1 MKKILLL
8 LIFSFTFVNINCYG
22 KTLSQLQQ
30 EANSIKKSSDQT
42 NKLINQTKNQKKTMQ
57 EEINN
62 LDSELIKASS
72 SLINTSNKLEETKK
86 KLSESETEL
95 TNAKEKKEKQYESY
109 KKRVRFIYENGK
121 MAYIHIM
128 FKAHSFHDFLKRT
141 DYINYIIKYDSELLT
156 KLKETE
162 ELIAKKIEDIKVEQ
176 TEITNLI
183 EQEKKHKKELETKV
197 QEKENL
203 MVKMNSDLEKYQQ
216 QLKDLEA
223 SSNNIE
229 KLIQQAQANNK
240 TKFNYSGGKLE
251 WPVPG
256 RTTIS
261 SGYGRRTSP
270 ISGRGEFH
278 TGLDIPAPT
287 GTKIYAAESGIVINA
302 GTING
307 YGYTVII
314 DHGNGLSTLY
324 AHNSRLNV
332 KVGQTVKRGD
342 LIAFAGST
350 GYSTGSHCHFEVR
363 RNGKHTNP
371 WSYLGK

>member
-1 MKKILLL
+1 M
-8 LIFSFTFVNINCYG
+8 
-22 KTLSQLQQ
+22 
-30 EANSIKKSSDQT
+30 
-42 NKLINQTKNQKKTMQ
+42 
-57 EEINN
+57 
-62 LDSELIKASS
+62 
-72 SLINTSNKLEETKK
+72 
-86 KLSESETEL
+86 
-95 TNAKEKKEKQYESY
+95 
-109 KKRVRFIYENGK
+109 
-121 MAYIHIM
+121 
-128 FKAHSFHDFLKRT
+128 
-141 DYINYIIKYDSELLT
+141 LT

-350 GYSTGSHCHFEVR
+350 GYSTGAHCHFEVR
-363 RNGKHTNP
+363 KNGKHTNP